1 MHSAFSKEPLFHV
14 ILQNFLST
22 FLARLDPGHFAWKK
36 YEYALNIRNNEMK
49 MKNASIFLSLLILLA
64 ILPNVGQVIAEPTI
78 SIETSKNTYAYGD
91 HLNIIINVSEITGDD
106 IYIYIINTEERKS
119 LLLQQPIS
127 QKYTEF
133 PSPFPIE
140 SGSPV
145 WLTGTYGLELE
156 YSGAKSSTQFT
167 LNDTGQI
174 GLPFWIKDVA
184 KMWVTDQIA
193 AKEFSVAIEY
203 MINSGIINIPYTETD
218 DGVSATTIPDWVK
231 NTAGWWAVGAID
243 DTEFTLALQYLV
255 KTGIITVNVDKI

>member
-1 MHSAFSKEPLFHV
+1 
-14 ILQNFLST
+14 
-22 FLARLDPGHFAWKK
+22 
-36 YEYALNIRNNEMK
+36 
-49 MKNASIFLSLLILLA
+49 MKNITIFLSLFAILVILPCFDQVLA
-64 ILPNVGQVIAEPTI
+64 IPSI
-78 SIETSKNTYAYGD
+78 SIETSQDVYAYGD
-91 HLNIIINVSEITGDD
+91 HLNIIINVSEVTGDD
-106 IYIYIINTEERKS
+106 VRIYIINTEERKS

-127 QKYTEF
+127 QEYTEF

-145 WLTGTYGLELE
+145 WLTGTYGLEFE
-156 YSGAKSSTQFT
+156 YSGAKSSTQFI
-167 LNDTGQI
+167 LEDTGQI

-203 MINSGIINIPYTETD
+203 MINSGIIKIPYTEAD
-218 DGVSATTIPDWVK
+218 DDVSATTIPDWVK

-255 KTGIITVNVDKI
+255 KTGIITVNSTKV

>member
-1 MHSAFSKEPLFHV
+1 MKIAG
-14 ILQNFLST
+14 IL
-22 FLARLDPGHFAWKK
+22 
-36 YEYALNIRNNEMK
+36 
-49 MKNASIFLSLLILLA
+49 LSLLVILT
-64 ILPNVGQVIAEPTI
+64 ILPSLGLTFAAPSI
-78 SIETSKNTYAYGD
+78 SIETSQSVYEYGD
-91 HLNIIINVSEITGDD
+91 HLNIIIKVSEITGDD
-106 IYIYIINTEERKS
+106 VYIYIINTEERKS
-119 LLLQQPIS
+119 LLFQSPIS

-145 WLTGTYGLELE
+145 WLTGTYGLEFE

-167 LNDTGQI
+167 LEDTGQI

-203 MINSGIINIPYTETD
+203 MINSGIIKIPYIEAD
-218 DGVSATTIPDWVK
+218 DDVSATTIPEWVK
-231 NTAGWWAVGAID
+231 YNAGWWAVGVID

-255 KTGIITVNVDKI
+255 KTGIITVNLSKV

>member
-1 MHSAFSKEPLFHV
+1 M
-14 ILQNFLST
+14 
-22 FLARLDPGHFAWKK
+22 
-36 YEYALNIRNNEMK
+36 
-49 MKNASIFLSLLILLA
+49 
-64 ILPNVGQVIAEPTI
+64 
-78 SIETSKNTYAYGD
+78 SIETEQNVYTYGD

-106 IYIYIINTEERKS
+106 VRIYIINTEERKS

-145 WLTGTYGLELE
+145 WLLGTYELEFE

-167 LNDTGQI
+167 LEDTGQI

-184 KMWVTDQIA
+184 KMWVTDRISA
-193 AKEFSVAIEY
+193 TEFSVAIEY
-203 MINSGIINIPYTETD
+203 MINAEIIKIPYTEAD
-218 DGVSATTIPDWVK
+218 NDVSATTIPDWVK

-255 KTGIITVNVDKI
+255 KTGIITVNLTSA

>member
-1 MHSAFSKEPLFHV
+1 
-14 ILQNFLST
+14 
-22 FLARLDPGHFAWKK
+22 
-36 YEYALNIRNNEMK
+36 MK
-49 MKNASIFLSLLILLA
+49 MKSIGIFVSLLAMLV
-64 ILPNVGQVIAEPTI
+64 ILPSFGQVLAAPSI
-78 SIETSKNTYAYGD
+78 SIETSQNVYAYGD
-91 HLNIIINVSEITGDD
+91 HLNIIINVSEVTGDD
-106 IYIYIINTEERKS
+106 VRIYIINTEERKS
-119 LLLQQPIS
+119 LLLQQPIY

-145 WLTGTYGLELE
+145 WLTGTYGLEFE

-167 LNDTGQI
+167 LEDTGQI

-184 KMWVTDQIA
+184 KMWVTDRIA

-203 MINSGIINIPYTETD
+203 MINNEIIKIPYTETD
-218 DGVSATTIPDWVK
+218 NDVSATTIPDWVK

-255 KTGIITVNVDKI
+255 KTGIITINLSKV

>member
-1 MHSAFSKEPLFHV
+1 
-14 ILQNFLST
+14 
-22 FLARLDPGHFAWKK
+22 
-36 YEYALNIRNNEMK
+36 MK
-49 MKNASIFLSLLILLA
+49 SIGIFLSLLTMLI
-64 ILPNVGQVIAEPTI
+64 ILPSFGHVLAEPSI
-78 SIETSKNTYAYGD
+78 SIETSQDVYAYGD

-106 IYIYIINTEERKS
+106 VRIYIINTEERKS

-145 WLTGTYGLELE
+145 WLLGTYELEFE

-167 LNDTGQI
+167 LEDTGQI

-184 KMWVTDQIA
+184 KMWVTDRISA
-193 AKEFSVAIEY
+193 TEFSVAIEY
-203 MINSGIINIPYTETD
+203 MINAEIINIPYTDTD
-218 DGVSATTIPDWVK
+218 SDISATTIPEWVK
-231 NTAGWWAVGAID
+231 NNAGWWAVGAID

-255 KTGIITVNVDKI
+255 KTGIITVNFSKV

>member
-1 MHSAFSKEPLFHV
+1 MKIAILALPLLAMLV
-14 ILQNFLST
+14 ILPCFDQV
-22 FLARLDPGHFAWKK
+22 LAAP
-36 YEYALNIRNNEMK
+36 
-49 MKNASIFLSLLILLA
+49 S
-64 ILPNVGQVIAEPTI
+64 I
-78 SIETSKNTYAYGD
+78 SIETSQDVYAYGD

-106 IYIYIINTEERKS
+106 VRIYIINTEERKS
-119 LLLQQPIS
+119 LLLQQPIFE
-127 QKYTEF
+127 KYTEF

-167 LNDTGQI
+167 LEDTGNV

-184 KMWVTDQIA
+184 KMWVTDQIS

-203 MINSGIINIPYTETD
+203 MINSGIIKIPYTEAND
-218 DGVSATTIPDWVK
+218 DMSATIIPEWVK
-231 NTAGWWAVGAID
+231 NNAGWWAVGAIN

-255 KTGIITVNVDKI
+255 KAGIITVNLSNV